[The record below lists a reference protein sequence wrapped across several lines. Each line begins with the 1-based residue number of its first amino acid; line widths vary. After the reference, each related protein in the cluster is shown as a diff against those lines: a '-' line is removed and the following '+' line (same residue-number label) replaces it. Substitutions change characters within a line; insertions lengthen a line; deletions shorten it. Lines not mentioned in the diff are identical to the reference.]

1 MKENITRKKLYK
13 SGKVW
18 VAAATV
24 SAIIGMVGGATTKV
38 SADTV
43 AATVD
48 NNVKI
53 VTKTEPVTKSAETDK
68 AVVDT
73 TKSAE
78 TDKAVVDTTKSAETD
93 KSLDDTTK

>member
-1 MKENITRKKLYK
+1 MMKENISRKKLYK

-18 VAAATV
+18 VTAATV

-43 AATVD
+43 AAKVD

-53 VTKTEPVTKSAETDK
+53 VTKMEPITKNSVKAGETDK
-68 AVVDT
+68 AVADT
-73 TKSAE
+73 TKAGE
-78 TDKAVVDTTKSAETD
+78 TDKAVAD
-93 KSLDDTTK
+93 